1 MVAYGGGKLQGAFAR
16 SRADFGIDEVSALV
30 LDIGT
35 STTRAG
41 YAGDDVPKAVF
52 PTTFGYTTHYSA
64 QEGVEPDPSDEE
76 AGKANKEVRIHLG
89 DEGVSLWRDGM
100 EVGNP
105 LQNGIGK
112 FVVRNEN
119 FC

>member
-1 MVAYGGGKLQGAFAR
+1 M
-16 SRADFGIDEVSALV
+16 

-64 QEGVEPDPSDEE
+64 PEGADPNDEE
-76 AGKANKEVRIHLG
+76 AAKANKEVRIHLG
-89 DEGVSLWRDGM
+89 DEGVSLWREGM

-105 LQNGIGK
+105 LQNGIGM
-112 FVVRNEN
+112 FLCESWRSGA
-119 FC
+119 C

>member
-1 MVAYGGGKLQGAFAR
+1 
-16 SRADFGIDEVSALV
+16 V

-52 PTTFGYTTHYSA
+52 PTTFGYTTHYS
-64 QEGVEPDPSDEE
+64 GDE
-76 AGKANKEVRIHLG
+76 NKEVRIHLG

-105 LQNGIGK
+105 LQNGIGQ
-112 FVVRNEN
+112 FLS
-119 FC
+119 